1 MAIPRYLKEIPEA
14 KANKIIE
21 KCLKTGK
28 GYYEYHYY
36 AGQSNESYEFIDET
50 NPMKPK
56 LIRKDFGHCE
66 TGPLSL

>member
-1 MAIPRYLKEIPEA
+1 MAIPKYLKPIDEA

-21 KCLKTGK
+21 KCLKSGK
-28 GYYEYHYY
+28 GYYEHHFFE
-36 AGQSNESYEFIDET
+36 GQSNESYEFIDET

>member
-1 MAIPRYLKEIPEA
+1 MAIPKYLKPIDES

-21 KCLKTGK
+21 KCLKNGK

-36 AGQSNESYEFIDET
+36 EGQSNESYEFIDDT
-50 NPMKPK
+50 NPCKPK
-56 LIRKDFGHCE
+56 LIRKSFGSIE